1 MSTGTSDTNNQPSE
15 TATSAKSNIIYRN
28 EAVTRRGQRESIDGL
43 PRVTAPHEWL
53 IQLALLVAIIVLISW
68 ATLGEIQRGISTD
81 CMLLYPGNRNVITSG
96 TNGRVAEIFVQVGSV
111 VEVDQ
116 PVARLRSDELDRQ
129 VRIAQARV
137 EALEDVTDPVES
149 HELRLA
155 RTDLREL
162 AALRTEGQLIVSNVA
177 GEVMAHELFV
187 GRAIEPND
195 VIAIVR
201 TADPGM
207 IEAVALVSSENAR
220 RIELGMEARVGTSS
234 AITSGDD
241 VVVADVVEIS
251 NTPVH
256 PPDWLYDLGLSSQH
270 QMHLVKLGL
279 RDQLEAQVADGST
292 CNARIIY
299 ERGSPMSVILP

>member
-1 MSTGTSDTNNQPSE
+1 MSPGTSYTNNQPSE
-15 TATSAKSNIIYRN
+15 TANSAKSNIIYRN

-53 IQLALLVAIIVLISW
+53 IQLGLLVAIIILIGW

-81 CMLLYPGNRNVITSG
+81 CVLLYPGNRNVITSG
-96 TNGRVAEIFVQVGSV
+96 INGRVAEIFVQVGSV

-116 PVARLRSDELDRQ
+116 PVARLHSNELDRQ

-137 EALEDVTDPVES
+137 EALEDVTDSVEN

-155 RTDLREL
+155 RTDLREF
-162 AALRTEGQLIVSNVA
+162 AALRSEGQLIVSNVA
-177 GEVMAHELFV
+177 GEVMAHELFI
-187 GRAIEPND
+187 GRAVEPND

-220 RIELGMEARVGTSS
+220 RIELGMEARVGTYS
-234 AITSGDD
+234 AIATGGD

-256 PPDWLYDLGLSSQH
+256 PPDWLSDLGLSGQH

-279 RDQLEAQVADGST
+279 RDQLGAQVADGST
-292 CNARIIY
+292 CNARITY